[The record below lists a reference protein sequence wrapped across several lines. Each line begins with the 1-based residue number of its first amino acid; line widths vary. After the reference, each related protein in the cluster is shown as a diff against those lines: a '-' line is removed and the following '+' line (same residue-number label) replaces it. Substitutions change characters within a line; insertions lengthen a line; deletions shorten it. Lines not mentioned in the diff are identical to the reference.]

1 MHPSLGNSLL
11 NIVYRVCTNRVF
23 CINLNSAE
31 KIEWAAELIREF
43 ELHSKSGKGA
53 FTFKGQMIDMPL
65 VKQAN
70 NILQFA

>member
-1 MHPSLGNSLL
+1 MRFTINSFFAAAGKGILSES
-11 NIVYRVCTNRVF
+11 
-23 CINLNSAE
+23 LNSAE